1 MKTLKLKNSQ
11 LDILFKILDGDLP
24 FSRSRRRKVFTD
36 ILMEKYKAREG
47 ARIALLDKFSKK
59 DANGKPV
66 MKGNSY
72 DIEDMKGFETEFLV
86 LYAEDV
92 IIDLPPSV
100 EEALPVVKQ
109 LVETT
114 DIVVKDHEVQMVED
128 IIKAFNDIK

>member
-11 LDILFKILDGDLP
+11 LEILFKILDGDLP

-36 ILMEKYKAREG
+36 ILQEKYKAREE

-59 DANGKPV
+59 GDDGKPV
-66 MKGNSY
+66 MKDNHY
-72 DIEDMKGFETEFLV
+72 DIEDMEGFQKEFLV
-86 LYAEDV
+86 LYSEDV

-100 EEALPVVKQ
+100 EEVLPVIKE
-109 LVETT
+109 LVEKT
-114 DIVVKDHEVQMVED
+114 DIVVKDAEVEMIED